1 MTKETFMIEE
11 ISKEIVW
18 LLIQEHQMDMMR
30 HSAHSILQIH
40 THGLST
46 LTRDS
51 TAKVRLMY
59 MSILKEN
66 WLQEK

>member
-1 MTKETFMIEE
+1 MIEE

-18 LLIQEHQMDMMR
+18 LLIQEHQMDMDEALR
-30 HSAHSILQIH
+30 ALYTSDTYARL
-40 THGLST
+40 TT

>member
-18 LLIQEHQMDMMR
+18 LLIQEHQMNMDEALR
-30 HSAHSILQIH
+30 ALYTSDTYA
-40 THGLST
+40 
-46 LTRDS
+46 
-51 TAKVRLMY
+51 RLMY